1 MQRSRGLVP
10 SGHTPGVQDQP
21 LDQRLLEPPG
31 IDKGTQ
37 GPSLAHLDDRHCST
51 TVPAP
56 THMKGMVGS
65 AATNFSHLEWRHCSA
80 AAPAPSSYTGSRCP
94 TTAPPLQPPGMAAT
108 TPLQPHFQ
116 QPGGE
121 ALPSCSPRSQPP
133 QGEVL
138 LHCISP
144 AAATW
149 NGGTA
154 SASQQPPFPATL
166 RGGTAHLQ
174 LPATTMRGAAPLQ
187 LPYCSHLERM
197 HCFSAAPISIA
208 GRHCLP
214 ASPTPSHYKGRHC
227 SAAALPLQ
235 PTGMEALLCCSPH
248 SQRPGGMP
256 CSAVALI
263 STSPS
268 PHPDWALPSPTN
280 AGPLDSKDPVQHLQ
294 EPAMGASPQQERAW
308 SPEAPGHQLGVA

>member
-1 MQRSRGLVP
+1 MATLLSSSP
-10 SGHTPGVQDQP
+10 SSQQLHGEP
-21 LDQRLLEPPG
+21 L
-31 IDKGTQ
+31 
-37 GPSLAHLDDRHCST
+37 SYCCS
-51 TVPAP
+51 PI
-56 THMKGMVGS
+56 
-65 AATNFSHLEWRHCSA
+65 AATWN
-80 AAPAPSSYTGSRCP
+80 GS
-94 TTAPPLQPPGMAAT
+94 T
-108 TPLQPHFQ
+108 TPLHPHFQ

-174 LPATTMRGAAPLQ
+174 LPATTMRGTAPLQ

-197 HCFSAAPISIA
+197 HCISAAPISIA

-214 ASPTPSHYKGRHC
+214 ASPTPSHYKGRRC

-294 EPAMGASPQQERAW
+294 EPAMGASPQQERAL
-308 SPEAPGHQLGVA
+308 SPEHLGIS